1 MPPYVL
7 LTAAQHAA
15 QRYNRV
21 KEAGEALLAQMA
33 EVREMNWDLGDENY
47 RVRREN
53 EILDAENNRLREEN
67 EKLRQGMYLHSSSS
81 SRRCQVGKVAYEWYI
96 ELGTA
101 AQCPACKRR
110 KAQRPKRLVP
120 VKRGP
125 RRDGRPTRLCAARA
139 DYRQYR

>member
-67 EKLRQGMYLHSSSS
+67 ETPAGYVFAFIQFFASLSSWKSSLRMVYRTGH
-81 SRRCQVGKVAYEWYI
+81 G
-96 ELGTA
+96 
-101 AQCPACKRR
+101 CPM
-110 KAQRPKRLVP
+110 PRL
-120 VKRGP
+120 
-125 RRDGRPTRLCAARA
+125 
-139 DYRQYR
+139 